1 MEQKTILLAEDNP
14 EHAELIRRAFERMGS
29 GYRLV
34 VVANGAEVIDYLFAT
49 GSHADRGAS
58 QMPSLMLLDLK
69 MPELGGLQVLQV
81 LRRVRGDAAGQLPPV
96 VILTA
101 SQEESDLIDAYR
113 LGAHSYIQ
121 KPAEFSQ
128 LVDAIRRIVDYWL
141 GLNRMPPP
149 RRSNPGPAGNHRS
162 LAFYMPR
169 PVSAAPP
176 GRPDR

>member
-29 GYRLV
+29 GYRLH

-49 GSHADRGAS
+49 GSYADRDTS

-69 MPELGGLQVLQV
+69 MPEMDGLQVLQI

-101 SQEESDLIDAYR
+101 SQEESDLVDAYR

-128 LVDAIRRIVDYWL
+128 LVEAVRQIVDYWL

-149 RRSNPGPAGNHRS
+149 RRSNIGPSGNHRS

-169 PVSAAPP
+169 HAAATLP
-176 GRPDR
+176 GKPDR